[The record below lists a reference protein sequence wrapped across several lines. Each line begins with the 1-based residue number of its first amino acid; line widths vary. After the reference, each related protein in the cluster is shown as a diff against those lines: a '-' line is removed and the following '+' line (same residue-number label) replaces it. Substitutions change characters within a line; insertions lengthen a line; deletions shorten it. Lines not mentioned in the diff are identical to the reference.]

1 MINILIADDHKMVI
15 DGLKALLSEEK
26 NIKVIGQALSGN
38 EVIQFLKQNSERV
51 NLIILDINMPDTDGI
66 ETSKYVHNQ
75 YPKIKILILS
85 MYNRPLF
92 IKNLIEVGVSGYI
105 LKNTGKEELLTAISK
120 INDGEDYFSAEITK
134 SIMTSFKETQPA
146 QEGQLTKRE
155 QEILR
160 LLAKALTTSE
170 IAEKLFLST
179 HTIDTHRKNL
189 LSKLNLKNTPALV
202 KYAIENGFTDSKF

>member
-38 EVIQFLKQNSERV
+38 EVIRFLKQNSDQV
-51 NLIILDINMPDTDGI
+51 DLIILDINMPDTDGI
-66 ETSKYVHNQ
+66 ETAKHVHHQ
-75 YPKIKILILS
+75 YPRIKILILS

-92 IKNLIEVGVSGYI
+92 IKNLIEAGVSGYI
-105 LKNTGKEELLTAISK
+105 LKNTGKEELLSAISK
-120 INDGEDYFSAEITK
+120 ITNGEDYFSAEITK
-134 SIMTSFKETQPA
+134 SIMTSFKEVHLATEA
-146 QEGQLTKRE
+146 QLTKRE

-170 IAEKLFLST
+170 IAEQLFLST

>member
-38 EVIQFLKQNSERV
+38 EVIRFLKQNSDQV
-51 NLIILDINMPDTDGI
+51 DLIILDINMPDADGI
-66 ETSKYVHNQ
+66 ETAKHVHHQ
-75 YPKIKILILS
+75 YPRIKILILS

-92 IKNLIEVGVSGYI
+92 IKNLIEAGVSGYI
-105 LKNTGKEELLTAISK
+105 LKNTGKEELLSAISK
-120 INDGEDYFSAEITK
+120 ITNGEDYFSAEITK
-134 SIMTSFKETQPA
+134 SIMTSFKEVHLATEA
-146 QEGQLTKRE
+146 QLTKRE

-160 LLAKALTTSE
+160 LLAKALTTHE
-170 IAEKLFLST
+170 IAEQLFLST